1 MYRSGVPLNS
11 IFDKNLSY
19 EINLQ
24 EVEGD
29 NYLKK
34 HDLKEIRVN
43 SEAFDEGL
51 RKRGLEPKS
60 YEILKIDAAIPRIDP
75 EKFTNAS

>member
-1 MYRSGVPLNS
+1 M
-11 IFDKNLSY
+11 
-19 EINLQ
+19 
-24 EVEGD
+24 
-29 NYLKK
+29 

-60 YEILKIDAAIPRIDP
+60 YEILKIDAERRKQITIA
-75 EKFTNAS
+75 